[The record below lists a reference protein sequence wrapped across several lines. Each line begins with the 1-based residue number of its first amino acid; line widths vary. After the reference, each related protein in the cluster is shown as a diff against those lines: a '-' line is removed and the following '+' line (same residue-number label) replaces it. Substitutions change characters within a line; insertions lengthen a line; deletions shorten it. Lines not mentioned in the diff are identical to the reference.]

1 MRSHPTFKASINDQ
15 RSMTIPSIDSTFA
28 IDPLQVTHLE
38 DSIMDAIVCQAAE
51 VNTAEIIA
59 DAPVQ
64 KDSISTLS
72 STEMSFVGGGQLVVC
87 FA

>member
-1 MRSHPTFKASINDQ
+1 
-15 RSMTIPSIDSTFA
+15 
-28 IDPLQVTHLE
+28 
-38 DSIMDAIVCQAAE
+38 MDAIVCQAAE

>member
-1 MRSHPTFKASINDQ
+1 
-15 RSMTIPSIDSTFA
+15 MTIPSIDSTFA